1 MSQDESAKP
10 PQESNKVIIAFLSV
24 IFIGVLA
31 LNLSKS
37 NAAFENLEIT
47 ELNFI
52 QRNTLIGVW
61 KHYYITPREK
71 AVELLL
77 EEIRKRE
84 SGGNPDICNADGCQ
98 YGRGHYQIVSETEKL
113 CEREL
118 GKEIDPF
125 NPVEAKECAL
135 WLLDTQGIWPWEP
148 YSGPYTN
155 ILLELDLYEEMY
167 LNPGSEVEI
176 N

>member
-1 MSQDESAKP
+1 MWQTESGK
-10 PQESNKVIIAFLSV
+10 ELNKIVIGFLSI

-37 NAAFENLEIT
+37 NAAFENPEIT

-52 QRNTLIGVW
+52 QENTLIGVW

-71 AVELLL
+71 AIELLL
-77 EEIRKRE
+77 TEIAKRE
-84 SGGNPDICNADGCQ
+84 SGENPDVCNVDGCQ
-98 YGRGHYQIVSETEKL
+98 YGRGLYQIVSETEKL
-113 CEREL
+113 CERKL

-135 WLLDTQGIWPWEP
+135 WLLNTQGIWPWEP

-155 ILLELDLYEEMY
+155 ILLELDLYKEMY
-167 LNPGSEVEI
+167 LKSI

>member
-1 MSQDESAKP
+1 MLRTESGK
-10 PQESNKVIIAFLSV
+10 ELNKIIIGFLSV

-31 LNLSKS
+31 LNLPKS

-52 QRNTLIGVW
+52 QKNTLIGTW

-71 AVELLL
+71 AIELLL

-84 SGGNPDICNADGCQ
+84 SGGDPNACNGPNCEK
-98 YGRGHYQIVSETEKL
+98 GRGHYQIVSETEKL

-125 NPVEAKECAL
+125 NPVEAKECTL
-135 WLLDTQGIWPWEP
+135 WLLDTGGIWHWEEW
-148 YSGPYTN
+148 SGPYTN

-167 LNPGSEVEI
+167 LNPGSKTEI